1 MDKVQFN
8 DALVSLVEYAAAN
21 ANHVSKKDVQ
31 IYFQDIITDEKMYD
45 AIYSYLKESKID
57 IDDVDSN
64 SIKPL
69 PKSQTDNNAD
79 DEESFS
85 VKDVKESE
93 EELAFLELYKKDME
107 NISPLS
113 EEEKL
118 VLIERLKQKDS
129 MAMAKLTENY
139 LSLVHDIAMD
149 YKGKGITLGDLIQ
162 EGNVGLM
169 LGLSEFN
176 QNPEDFDSFIA
187 SKIRESIEDA
197 ISMQVNSERISS
209 HLAGRMNKLD
219 DVSRD
224 LTEKL
229 GHAPSIKELSQEM
242 NITEDEVDTIIRT
255 SLNVLS
261 VNGPDEEAQEAA
273 AKAHVENQIKEL
285 DL

>member
-21 ANHVSKKDVQ
+21 ANHVSKKDVK

-57 IDDVDSN
+57 IDDVDSD
-64 SIKPL
+64 SINPL
-69 PKSQTDNNAD
+69 PKSHTDNNAD
-79 DEESFS
+79 EEESFS

-113 EEEKL
+113 NGEK
-118 VLIERLKQKDS
+118 VALIDRLKQKDS

-139 LSLVHDIAMD
+139 LYLVHDIAMD

-176 QNPEDFDSFIA
+176 GKPEDFDSFID
-187 SKIRESIEDA
+187 SKIRESIDDA
-197 ISMQVNSERISS
+197 ISMQINSERISS

-229 GHAPSIKELSQEM
+229 GHAPSIKELSKEM

-261 VNGPDEEAQEAA
+261 VNGPDEEEQEAA